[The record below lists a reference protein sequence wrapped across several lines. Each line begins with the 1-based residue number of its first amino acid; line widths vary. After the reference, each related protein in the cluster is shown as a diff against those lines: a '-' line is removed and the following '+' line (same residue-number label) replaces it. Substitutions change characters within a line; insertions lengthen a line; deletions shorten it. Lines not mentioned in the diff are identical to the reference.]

1 MEHFSSGF
9 FLFWIENR
17 KCFHFFHWNGW
28 FFEWDYCWWI
38 HVIYDLLKTS
48 FITSNEKRNPNIS
61 WFFNIFIDFFTG
73 FWVRSSVTSAIY
85 RKSLRVSPQ
94 GKAESTTGEVV
105 NLMSVDTQRIVDMM
119 PYINMLWRFV
129 GYFSPR
135 FFPRFII

>member
-1 MEHFSSGF
+1 MYF
-9 FLFWIENR
+9 
-17 KCFHFFHWNGW
+17 
-28 FFEWDYCWWI
+28 
-38 HVIYDLLKTS
+38 
-48 FITSNEKRNPNIS
+48 
-61 WFFNIFIDFFTG
+61 FFTG

-129 GYFSPR
+129 KPNYFNKQH
-135 FFPRFII
+135 FFSLSEVNRQIQNGHGVLRMLVCVFNGMELA